1 MRQYLT
7 IGNRVISRLIGGGRE
22 KTIGNKVISNPFGI
36 FTPSVR
42 RAAERCDR
50 WGEGRTGIPGG
61 ICAKAGTINKKI
73 GGINR
78 MRLSNEWFTALSEN
92 ENGQIVIVSGRD
104 ELTEFV
110 QSGKFK
116 ERVEITWKYEGDD
129 KGMPSEE
136 LAVRMEAVQEALKKA
151 MEKDK
156 LSILTSVYTGG
167 GEKIWVFY
175 TRTVRVFG
183 ERLNEALVAFDLLP
197 ISIYTEVDPE
207 WEEYLDM
214 YEMKEW
220 SVD

>member
-1 MRQYLT
+1 MIT
-7 IGNRVISRLIGGGRE
+7 
-22 KTIGNKVISNPFGI
+22 
-36 FTPSVR
+36 
-42 RAAERCDR
+42 
-50 WGEGRTGIPGG
+50 
-61 ICAKAGTINKKI
+61 
-73 GGINR
+73 
-78 MRLSNEWFTALSEN
+78 
-92 ENGQIVIVSGRD
+92 VSGRD

-116 ERVEITWKYEGDD
+116 ERVEVTWRYEGDE
-129 KGMPSEE
+129 KGMPTDAMAEQ
-136 LAVRMEAVQEALKKA
+136 MENVQEALRKA

-167 GEKIWVFY
+167 GQKIWVYY

-183 ERLNEALVAFDLLP
+183 ERLNEALAPFELLP

-220 SVD
+220 AVEG